1 MTLTAFTLYVYFFS
15 SMTSHVYYTCQP
27 VAYFFSIH
35 FVPYLL
41 LRILLIK
48 IHMAHRFLL
57 KPNEPYILITLP
69 A

>member
-15 SMTSHVYYTCQP
+15 SMTSHVYYACQP
-27 VAYFFSIH
+27 VAYFFSIY
-35 FVPYLL
+35 FAPYLL

-57 KPNEPYILITLP
+57 KPNGPYILITLP
-69 A
+69 T